1 MNGAAKLKAIVAN
14 MQDLAGHLQYG
25 SQIQNITMDWIF

>member
-1 MNGAAKLKAIVAN
+1 MNVTAKLKAIVAN
-14 MQDLAGHLQYG
+14 MQDLEGHLQYG